1 MLCNTDFDNLDDINN
16 QNKTS
21 TIFDIFLFK
30 SLRIRTLTLILI
42 WTMFCIGNYFIFTIK
57 LDKISFINQ
66 YIHSA
71 IYISCDLISGYII
84 LN

>member
-57 LDKISFINQ
+57 LD
-66 YIHSA
+66 
-71 IYISCDLISGYII
+71 
-84 LN
+84 

>member
-1 MLCNTDFDNLDDINN
+1 MLCNTDFENLDDINN

-30 SLRIRTLTLILI
+30 SLRVRTFTLILM

-57 LDKISFINQ
+57 LD
-66 YIHSA
+66 
-71 IYISCDLISGYII
+71 
-84 LN
+84 